1 MILDIF
7 TLFHVALS
15 LVGIGAGV
23 VVLIGMLKSERR
35 DSWTSVFLITTAAT
49 SITGFMFPF
58 HGFKPSY
65 VLGIV
70 SLVVLAIAIPARY
83 RFRLQGAWRKTYV
96 ITAMLALYLNVF
108 VLVVQLFRR
117 VPALQSL
124 APTQTEPP
132 FAIAQLAVLVL
143 FCVLG
148 TLAAIRF
155 RVEPLG
161 LPVHRPA

>member
-143 FCVLG
+143 FCVFG